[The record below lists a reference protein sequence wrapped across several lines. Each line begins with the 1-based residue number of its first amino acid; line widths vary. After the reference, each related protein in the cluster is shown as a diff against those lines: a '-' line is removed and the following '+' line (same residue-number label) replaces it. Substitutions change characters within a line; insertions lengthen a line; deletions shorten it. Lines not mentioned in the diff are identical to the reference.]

1 MDVKLDKQSKI
12 PVYLQIVDQLRAQ
25 IMCGALPSGSVL
37 PSERGLAQMLEV
49 HRNTV
54 VKAYGELKSD
64 AWIESRQGIG
74 YVVAVPPAAE
84 DGGEGEAGASDKPS
98 RRVNWINEIKDRH
111 LDMEKTFDDLFQ
123 RFTDE
128 SKYSLGS
135 GISTNEVFRP
145 ERVAHDIAPLMTS
158 AGCCQ
163 YFYSPYKGDKFL
175 RQKLVSFLSTKGV
188 KASTG
193 EIQIS
198 VRDES
203 GGGLHRDAPRPA
215 RRHRGHGGA
224 GPPGYV
230 PRDGAGRRE
239 DPHRAGGSGRD
250 ARGPA

>member
-74 YVVAVPPAAE
+74 YVVAVPSAAE

-135 GISTNEVFRP
+135 GISTNEVVRHLAVRAHAQTHHEN
-145 ERVAHDIAPLMTS
+145 ERVDADAQQRIDKAEAVGVAAQARGEQVAGDHDRP
-158 AGCCQ
+158 
-163 YFYSPYKGDKFL
+163 
-175 RQKLVSFLSTKGV
+175 V
-188 KASTG
+188 
-193 EIQIS
+193 E
-198 VRDES
+198 DE
-203 GGGLHRDAPRPA
+203 
-215 RRHRGHGGA
+215 RGHREYLPFKKEGGVLRR
-224 GPPGYV
+224 PPFAVSGCAV
-230 PRDGAGRRE
+230 RR
-239 DPHRAGGSGRD
+239 GS
-250 ARGPA
+250 

>member
-1 MDVKLDKQSKI
+1 MDVKLDKQKQKYRSI
-12 PVYLQIVDQLRAQ
+12 CRSWISFARRS
-25 IMCGALPSGSVL
+25 CGALPSGSVL

-74 YVVAVPPAAE
+74 YVVAVRPRRRTA
-84 DGGEGEAGASDKPS
+84 GEGEAGASDKPS
-98 RRVNWINEIKDRH
+98 RRVNWINEIGIATSTWKRP
-111 LDMEKTFDDLFQ
+111 LTIFFQ

-163 YFYSPYKGDKFL
+163 YFYSPLKG
-175 RQKLVSFLSTKGV
+175 R
-188 KASTG
+188 
-193 EIQIS
+193 
-198 VRDES
+198 
-203 GGGLHRDAPRPA
+203 
-215 RRHRGHGGA
+215 
-224 GPPGYV
+224 
-230 PRDGAGRRE
+230 
-239 DPHRAGGSGRD
+239 
-250 ARGPA
+250 

>member
-74 YVVAVPPAAE
+74 YVVAVPPTAE

-128 SKYSLGS
+128 SKYSLGQ
-135 GISTNEVFRP
+135 RHLHQ
-145 ERVAHDIAPLMTS
+145 R
-158 AGCCQ
+158 
-163 YFYSPYKGDKFL
+163 
-175 RQKLVSFLSTKGV
+175 GV
-188 KASTG
+188 PS
-193 EIQIS
+193 
-198 VRDES
+198 R
-203 GGGLHRDAPRPA
+203 A
-215 RRHRGHGGA
+215 RRAR
-224 GPPGYV
+224 
-230 PRDGAGRRE
+230 
-239 DPHRAGGSGRD
+239 HRAADDERGLLSVFLQSLQGR
-250 ARGPA
+250 

>member
-193 EIQIS
+193 EIQILS
-198 VRDES
+198 ETNQAVDFIVTLLVQPGDTVVMEE
-203 GGGLHRDAPRPA
+203 PV
-215 RRHRGHGGA
+215 
-224 GPPGYV
+224 PPGYV
-230 PRDGAGRRE
+230 SRDGAGRRE

>member
-98 RRVNWINEIKDRH
+98 RRVNWINEIKDRY
-111 LDMEKTFDDLFQ
+111 LDMK
-123 RFTDE
+123 
-128 SKYSLGS
+128 
-135 GISTNEVFRP
+135 RP
-145 ERVAHDIAPLMTS
+145 LTIFSSALPTRANTPSAAASPPTRCSVPSALRTTS
-158 AGCCQ
+158 
-163 YFYSPYKGDKFL
+163 
-175 RQKLVSFLSTKGV
+175 
-188 KASTG
+188 
-193 EIQIS
+193 
-198 VRDES
+198 
-203 GGGLHRDAPRPA
+203 
-215 RRHRGHGGA
+215 RR
-224 GPPGYV
+224 
-230 PRDGAGRRE
+230 
-239 DPHRAGGSGRD
+239 
-250 ARGPA
+250 

>member
-98 RRVNWINEIKDRH
+98 RRVNWINEIKDRY

-193 EIQIS
+193 EIQILS
-198 VRDES
+198 ETNQAVDFIVTLLVQPGDTVVITAGVPIGKS
-203 GGGLHRDAPRPA
+203 GSTNLIKAQIVEGGL
-215 RRHRGHGGA
+215 
-224 GPPGYV
+224 
-230 PRDGAGRRE
+230 
-239 DPHRAGGSGRD
+239 
-250 ARGPA
+250 

>member
-98 RRVNWINEIKDRH
+98 RRVNWINEIKDRY
-111 LDMEKTFDDLFQ
+111 LDMEKTFDDVTRQGEIEGLSFDRSRGQ
-123 RFTDE
+123 FLLLYNRGARIV
-128 SKYSLGS
+128 LGMPK
-135 GISTNEVFRP
+135 GFYEGYTEEIHEVF
-145 ERVAHDIAPLMTS
+145 VYT
-158 AGCCQ
+158 
-163 YFYSPYKGDKFL
+163 
-175 RQKLVSFLSTKGV
+175 
-188 KASTG
+188 
-193 EIQIS
+193 
-198 VRDES
+198 
-203 GGGLHRDAPRPA
+203 
-215 RRHRGHGGA
+215 
-224 GPPGYV
+224 
-230 PRDGAGRRE
+230 RE
-239 DPHRAGGSGRD
+239 
-250 ARGPA
+250 

>member
-1 MDVKLDKQSKI
+1 MAS
-12 PVYLQIVDQLRAQ
+12 
-25 IMCGALPSGSVL
+25 S
-37 PSERGLAQMLEV
+37 
-49 HRNTV
+49 
-54 VKAYGELKSD
+54 KSD

-84 DGGEGEAGASDKPS
+84 DGEGKKEAGASDKPS
-98 RRVNWINEIKDRH
+98 RRVNWINEIRIATSTWKRP
-111 LDMEKTFDDLFQ
+111 LTIFFQ
-123 RFTDE
+123 RFTDG

-193 EIQIS
+193 EIQILS
-198 VRDES
+198 
-203 GGGLHRDAPRPA
+203 
-215 RRHRGHGGA
+215 RRI
-224 GPPGYV
+224 
-230 PRDGAGRRE
+230 RRWT
-239 DPHRAGGSGRD
+239 SS
-250 ARGPA
+250 